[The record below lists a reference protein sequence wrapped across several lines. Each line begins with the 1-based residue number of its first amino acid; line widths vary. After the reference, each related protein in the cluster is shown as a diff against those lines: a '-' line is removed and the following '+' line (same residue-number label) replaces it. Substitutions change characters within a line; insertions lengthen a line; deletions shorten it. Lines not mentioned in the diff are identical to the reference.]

1 LTIVLFAQYNQLFID
16 SMRDL
21 MARRSTSALVFYSL
35 RTVILLCGT
44 LLCCAPGSWAGTIVV
59 DLDIEQGAMNHRAN
73 GYLVSIEP
81 AQPSMDLIQPLKP
94 GSFRGNPGYIF
105 HNYDRLK
112 EAGVNEF
119 QLTLGLVFHHLALQI
134 FDINEIGRN
143 GDFSPWLAHVDHIV
157 DQVLARRLSVL
168 WDIYNEPDLAHLPM
182 NDNDQ
187 LKEGWRLAYQRIK
200 ERLPGAVIVG
210 PSVSRYRLLKPFLE
224 WSREQGVFPDVVAY
238 HEYGDPSGALAYVS
252 DLRAYLKA
260 QGLERPISVN
270 EVLGQESWTN
280 AGYTAGVIAAYERA
294 DILSAMRACW
304 PDPQDTSRDG
314 VENTC
319 DNPTLDGLLY
329 VDRQAKRPS
338 WHIYK
343 AYAEMEGM
351 RLYAMTDNPG
361 LHALAAFDRTSSTLR
376 LLLGKY
382 DEYSTGETK
391 VILKNVGRLTS
402 MRQEGSTH
410 LCAEQIPDVGSGPLE
425 APVLTLDRDLQMV
438 GDELSFT
445 LPQFYHSDAY
455 RVLLGPSESC
465 HPRR

>member
-1 LTIVLFAQYNQLFID
+1 MGQLSRVRSVLFLSAISL
-16 SMRDL
+16 L
-21 MARRSTSALVFYSL
+21 MFGMLLWCSAW
-35 RTVILLCGT
+35 
-44 LLCCAPGSWAGTIVV
+44 SWAGTITV
-59 DLDIEQGAMNHRAN
+59 DLGIEQGAMNHRAN

-81 AQPSMDLIQPLKP
+81 TQPSMDLILPLKP
-94 GSFRGNPGYIF
+94 TSFRGNAGYIF

-112 EAGVNEF
+112 EAGVTEF
-119 QLTLGLVFHHLALQI
+119 QLTLGLVFHHLSLQI
-134 FDINEIGRN
+134 FDINQIGLDGN
-143 GDFSPWLAHVDHIV
+143 FSPWLAHVDHIV
-157 DQVLARRLSVL
+157 DQVITRKLSVL
-168 WDIYNEPDLAHLPM
+168 WDIYNEPDLATLPM
-182 NDNDQ
+182 NDNDR

-200 ERLPGAVIVG
+200 QRIPGAVIVG

-224 WSREQGVFPDVVAY
+224 WSQERGVFPDVVAY

-260 QGLERPISVN
+260 QNLERPISIN

-304 PDPQDTSRDG
+304 PDPQDTSRDW

-329 VDRQAKRPS
+329 VDRQSKRPS

-343 AYAEMEGM
+343 TYADMEGV
-351 RLYAMTDNPG
+351 RLYTMTDNPG
-361 LHALAAFDRTSSTLR
+361 LHALAAFDKTSGTLR

-382 DEYSTGETK
+382 EDYSTEETT
-391 VILKNVGRLTS
+391 VILKNVGRLIS
-402 MRQEGSTH
+402 LRQGEIVR
-410 LCAEQIPDVGSGPLE
+410 LCAEQIPDVGSGPLD
-425 APVLTLDRDLQMV
+425 APVLTIDRDLPIV
-438 GDELSFT
+438 NGELSFT

-455 RVLLGPSESC
+455 RVALGPAARCLTSLNASR
-465 HPRR
+465 PIP

>member
-1 LTIVLFAQYNQLFID
+1 MKRLSRVRSVFFLPAISL
-16 SMRDL
+16 L
-21 MARRSTSALVFYSL
+21 MFGML
-35 RTVILLCGT
+35 LLC
-44 LLCCAPGSWAGTIVV
+44 AAWSRAGTITV
-59 DLDIEQGAMNHRAN
+59 DLGVEQGAMNHRAN

-81 AQPSMDLIQPLKP
+81 TQPSMDLILPLKP
-94 GSFRGNPGYIF
+94 TSFRGNAGYIF

-112 EAGVNEF
+112 EAGVTEF

-134 FDINEIGRN
+134 FDINQIGLDGN
-143 GDFSPWLAHVDHIV
+143 FSPWLAHVDHIV
-157 DQVLARRLSVL
+157 DQVIARKLSVL
-168 WDIYNEPDLAHLPM
+168 WDIYNEPDLATLPM
-182 NDNDQ
+182 NDNDR
-187 LKEGWRLAYQRIK
+187 LKEGWRLAYERIKQRI
-200 ERLPGAVIVG
+200 PGAVIVG

-224 WSREQGVFPDVVAY
+224 WSQERGVFPDVVAY

-260 QGLERPISVN
+260 QNLERPISVN

-304 PDPQDTSRDG
+304 PDPQDTSRDW

-329 VDRQAKRPS
+329 VDRQSKRPS

-343 AYAEMEGM
+343 TYADMEGM
-351 RLYAMTDNPG
+351 RLYTMTDNPG
-361 LHALAAFDRTSSTLR
+361 LHALAAFDKTSGTLR

-382 DEYSTGETK
+382 EDYSTEETT
-391 VILKNVGRLTS
+391 VILKNVGRLVS
-402 MRQEGSTH
+402 LRQGEIVR
-410 LCAEQIPDVGSGPLE
+410 LCAEQIPDVGSGPLD
-425 APVLTLDRDLQMV
+425 APVLTIDRDLPIV
-438 GDELSFT
+438 NGEFSFT

-455 RVLLGPSESC
+455 RIALGPAELC
-465 HPRR
+465 LNRH

>member
-1 LTIVLFAQYNQLFID
+1 ML
-16 SMRDL
+16 
-21 MARRSTSALVFYSL
+21 RRSTDRLRRVGAAVSL
-35 RTVILLCGT
+35 LMCGMFWWNVT
-44 LLCCAPGSWAGTIVV
+44 GTWAGTITV
-59 DLDIEQGAMNHRAN
+59 DLAVEQGPMNHRAN

-81 AQPSMDLIQPLKP
+81 SQPSMDLILPLKP
-94 GSFRGNPGYIF
+94 TSFRGNAGYIF

-112 EAGVNEF
+112 EAGVTEF

-134 FDINEIGRN
+134 FDINQIGRD

-157 DQVLARRLSVL
+157 DQVIERKLSVL
-168 WDIYNEPDLAHLPM
+168 WDIYNEPDLAAVPM
-182 NDNDQ
+182 NENER
-187 LKEGWRLAYQRIK
+187 LKEGWRLAYRRIK
-200 ERLPGAVIVG
+200 ERLPHALIVG

-224 WSREQGVFPDVVAY
+224 WSRERGVFPDVVAY
-238 HEYGDPSGALAYVS
+238 HEYGHPSGALEFVH

-294 DILSAMRACW
+294 DVLSAMRACW
-304 PDPQDTSRDG
+304 PDPQDTSRDW

-329 VDRQAKRPS
+329 VDRQSKRPT

-343 AYAEMEGM
+343 TYADMQGV
-351 RLYAMTDNPG
+351 RLYTMTDNPG
-361 LHALAAFDRTSSTLR
+361 LHALAAFDKAPGTLR

-382 DEYSTGETK
+382 DERSGDETK
-391 VILKNVGRLTS
+391 ILLQNVGQIFATRP
-402 MRQEGSTH
+402 GSTLH

-425 APVLTLDRDLQMV
+425 APVLMLDRDLPV
-438 GDELSFT
+438 EDTVSFT
-445 LPQFYHSDAY
+445 LPQFNHSDAY
-455 RVLLGPSESC
+455 RVTLGPFQTCQEG
-465 HPRR
+465 H